1 MAGGFTVTISA
12 VDKLTATL
20 NDINKK
26 TRETAR
32 PFRNLQ
38 ASVQRFVD
46 VSGLR
51 NVGNAFRD
59 VGRGARDAFDRI
71 ASIVAP
77 LGAITGAASLAGM
90 YRMVSAWS
98 EWGSQ
103 LRNSSQSIGIAA
115 QKLSAWEGAAQIGGA
130 AAGSMT
136 NALKAL
142 GQNMYDAVGGR
153 NQLFTATMNGWHIAF
168 RKGAMEGK
176 NVADVFPQIAD
187 RIAKLKS
194 PQAQATAAMIAFGGA
209 GEALLPWIRRGSAG
223 MREYEA
229 EARKY
234 LHVTQGTTDGADK
247 FRMSQTRLT
256 LAVQGLGNQMAERLA
271 PSITPILDK
280 FANWLATSPQVTKAI
295 DTMGQAVQDFSGWL
309 QSVDWN
315 GVLSGMKGWVQSIKS
330 VVDWLGGPKK
340 VLEGLFILMGAKFAA
355 SMIAPWASLGVAI
368 AQAGAIMGPGLLA
381 MVASPAGAV
390 VAAIAGIGVAGYE
403 LYKHWDA
410 VKSAF
415 SSIWNTLKTMFQ
427 NNTGYLRTSL
437 EVLFPIPMAI
447 IGHWK
452 QIGPFFQNLWKGIKS
467 AFSNAWGYV
476 SPIIDKLKSAVNW
489 IANSPVGKGLT
500 TSAGWVKNQAERSVG
515 VLDRALGF
523 GGNANRPSS
532 KEEQARTQQAM
543 DYFQKAGW
551 TRAQSAGIVANLRQE
566 SGLGERAV
574 GDGGRAFGIAQ
585 WHADR
590 QALIAAHFG
599 KPVSQMSYQ
608 EQLQAVNYELTS
620 GSERGAGANLR
631 NAGSAQ
637 AAGAAVSMFYERPAN
652 RFGEAVQRGM
662 AAESL
667 AQPSGPPMQV
677 ASVQS
682 GGQQSLDGTLSIKV
696 QSDAGLKTSTVNQA
710 GAFKTA
716 KVAHSSVGEDGI

>member
-46 VSGLR
+46 VSGVR

-90 YRMVSAWS
+90 YRMISAWS

-153 NQLFTATMNGWHIAF
+153 NAQFTALMNGWGISF
-168 RKGAMEGK
+168 RKSATEGK

-187 RIAKLKS
+187 RIAKLKD
-194 PQAQATAAMIAFGGA
+194 PFAQAQAATMAFGGA

-234 LHVTQGTTDGADK
+234 LHVTKGTADGADK

-280 FANWLATSPQVTKAI
+280 FSNWLATSPQVTKAI

-340 VLEGLFILMGAKFAA
+340 VLEGLFVLMGAKFVFSMVAPWVTLGKAIVTVIKRLGWATLAMEKFTDAEEGERAA
-355 SMIAPWASLGVAI
+355 SSFGKSALARAGLAAAAGLATHEGLKYVDPEDRVGTWIDTHIPGASWLDNAASHVGMGRNYAQQYKARGEATGIAYRAGQFLKDAGVD
-368 AQAGAIMGPGLLA
+368 QQHFDVMKN
-381 MVASPAGAV
+381 S
-390 VAAIAGIGVAGYE
+390 IAGIENARYGQMGGYNYAYAGRYQMGRGAISDAAKFLGVPVPSRQQFLGDPQMQERFFEAYTDQNYKYLMSHNKRFAGM
-403 LYKHWDA
+403 
-410 VKSAF
+410 SA
-415 SSIWNTLKTMFQ
+415 NERL
-427 NNTGYLRTSL
+427 
-437 EVLFPIPMAI
+437 AI
-447 IGHWK
+447 
-452 QIGPFFQNLWKGIKS
+452 L
-467 AFSNAWGYV
+467 
-476 SPIIDKLKSAVNW
+476 
-489 IANSPVGKGLT
+489 
-500 TSAGWVKNQAERSVG
+500 
-515 VLDRALGF
+515 
-523 GGNANRPSS
+523 
-532 KEEQARTQQAM
+532 
-543 DYFQKAGW
+543 
-551 TRAQSAGIVANLRQE
+551 
-566 SGLGERAV
+566 
-574 GDGGRAFGIAQ
+574 GRAHNQ
-585 WHADR
+585 
-590 QALIAAHFG
+590 
-599 KPVSQMSYQ
+599 
-608 EQLQAVNYELTS
+608 
-620 GSERGAGANLR
+620 GAGATSTWLNTGERQVDGNGYDPDNYRSAINENL
-631 NAGSAQ
+631 SK
-637 AAGAAVSMFYERPAN
+637 
-652 RFGEAVQRGM
+652 
-662 AAESL
+662 L
-667 AQPSGPPMQV
+667 PSGPPMQV